1 MLSRA
6 KAGLLRIDHSAA
18 REALYDD
25 QSPLRTSDPT
35 LSVGDLAAAYK
46 KQLLAVERTWRDCK
60 CSLGLRPGLPP
71 PRGPNPRTRPIT
83 LAGTAPYPRYRNP
96 HRRHLAQTYA
106 TNWTACTRS
115 PSPDRRPHRA
125 TLRAHQ
131 RPEDYPGRARPTRTP
146 KYLDFTP
153 LPKPPGSPAS
163 YSKTTHIDYTTFAL
177 VTPTLSDLDANFHY
191 LRKSG
196 L

>member
-1 MLSRA
+1 MPAERKRDESVDSLRNKPGVRGLLSRA

-96 HRRHLAQTYA
+96 HRRHLAQTYD

-115 PSPDRRPHRA
+115 PSPA
-125 TLRAHQ
+125 
-131 RPEDYPGRARPTRTP
+131 PTAASRN
-146 KYLDFTP
+146 
-153 LPKPPGSPAS
+153 PPRSPATRRLS
-163 YSKTTHIDYTTFAL
+163 WPRTTYPNPQVPRLHA
-177 VTPTLSDLDANFHY
+177 VTEAARITGVL
-191 LRKSG
+191 
-196 L
+196 